1 MAASIVP
8 RLLSRLNQM
17 AARLDEID
25 RLLSAEGAALAP
37 ARMRELLR
45 ERGAVERR
53 VSAWREWSAA
63 DEAARDAADGARD
76 EPDSEMRAL
85 YAAEEKAQSA
95 RRDALEKRL
104 VDLFLVEDE
113 DAGRNV
119 ILEVRAGTGGD
130 EAALWAAELL
140 GMYAHYAG
148 ARGWDVE
155 PLSDSPTP
163 LGGLREGIVRISG
176 DGAYGRLRFESGVH
190 RVQRV
195 PKTEAQGRIHTSTAT
210 VAVLPEVSEVD
221 VEVKDSDLKID
232 AFRSSGPGGQSVN
245 KTSSAIRITH
255 LPTGLV
261 VACQDER
268 SQHKNRE
275 RALMILRSRLYEAAL
290 EERERRRAQDR
301 RSQVGSGDRSEKIR
315 TYNFPQNR
323 VTDHRVE
330 GLKTHDLESVMAGRL
345 DDLIDPLLDAARERK
360 LRALEPEGA

>member
-1 MAASIVP
+1 MTASIVSRLMP
-8 RLLSRLNQM
+8 RLQEMS
-17 AARLDEID
+17 ARMQELD
-25 RLLSAEGAALAP
+25 RLLSEEAVAQNPTRVRDLMRERGPLDRKVSVFKEWTAADAAAREAAEGAKT
-37 ARMRELLR
+37 E
-45 ERGAVERR
+45 
-53 VSAWREWSAA
+53 A
-63 DEAARDAADGARD
+63 D
-76 EPDSEMRAL
+76 PEMRAL
-85 YAAEEKAQSA
+85 YESERAAQESK
-95 RRDALEKRL
+95 RDAIEQRL
-104 VDLFLVEDE
+104 VDLFLVEDD
-113 DAGRNV
+113 DAQRNV

-130 EAALWAAELL
+130 EAALWASELL
-140 GMYAHYAG
+140 RMYTYYAG
-148 ARGWDVE
+148 LRGWDVE
-155 PLSDSPTP
+155 PLSDSTTA

-176 DGAYGRLRFESGVH
+176 EGAYGRLRFESGVH

-221 VEVKDSDLKID
+221 VDIKEADLKID

-275 RALMILRSRLYEAAL
+275 RALMILRSRLYESAL
-290 EERERRRAQDR
+290 EERERRRSQDR
-301 RSQVGSGDRSEKIR
+301 RAQVGSGERSEKIR

-330 GLKTHDLESVMAGRL
+330 GLKTHDLENVLLGRL
-345 DDLIDPLLDAARERK
+345 DDLIQPLLDDAREKK
-360 LRALEPEGA
+360 LRELVSSGA